1 MKEIDPPNMA
11 LELTA
16 WLRLRPD
23 AESCGSL
30 GALFGRRGNSASRSA
45 ELGRAPSGNSLRNA
59 TKWARL
65 EGLLL

>member
-30 GALFGRRGNSASRSA
+30 GALFGRRGNSASRYVV
-45 ELGRAPSGNSLRNA
+45 
-59 TKWARL
+59 K
-65 EGLLL
+65 